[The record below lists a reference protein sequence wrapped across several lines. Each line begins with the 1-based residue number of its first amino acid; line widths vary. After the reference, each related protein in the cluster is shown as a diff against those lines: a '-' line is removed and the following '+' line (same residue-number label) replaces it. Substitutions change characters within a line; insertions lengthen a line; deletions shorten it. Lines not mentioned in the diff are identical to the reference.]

1 VRSAGQGLSARAGLG
16 RRLGSLVYEALLLAA
31 VVFVAAFLF
40 VSVTQYP
47 SRTGALRPVFQLF
60 LIVVCAVYFLWFWLH
75 GGQTLA
81 MKTWGVQL
89 VAANGERLTLG
100 RATLRL
106 ALAALGLSLGGAS
119 IVWALID
126 RERQF
131 LHDRLA
137 GTRLLRRNGFS
148 AVRPDTSLPT
158 PGTEKAGSG

>member
-1 VRSAGQGLSARAGLG
+1 MISAGEALPARAGLA

-31 VVFVAAFLF
+31 VIFVAAFLF
-40 VSVTQYP
+40 ISLTRYP
-47 SRTGALRPVFQLF
+47 SRAPVLRPAFQMF
-60 LIVVCAVYFLWFWLH
+60 LILVSAVYFLWFWLH

-89 VAANGERLTLG
+89 VAARSQPLTLA

-106 ALAALGLSLGGAS
+106 ALATLGLGLGGAS

-126 RERQF
+126 PERQF

-137 GTRLLRRNGFS
+137 GTRLLRVKVVS
-148 AVRPDTSLPT
+148 AAQPGTSLPT
-158 PGTEKAGSG
+158 PGTGKAGSG